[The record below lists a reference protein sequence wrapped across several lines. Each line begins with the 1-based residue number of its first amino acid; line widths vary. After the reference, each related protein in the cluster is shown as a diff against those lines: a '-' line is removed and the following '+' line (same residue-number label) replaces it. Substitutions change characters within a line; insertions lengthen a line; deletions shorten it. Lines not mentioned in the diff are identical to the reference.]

1 MLQQR
6 AEIDSYDFLGSRR
19 ERKRRRRR
27 PWGGRHRWRR
37 EDSREADLAPAAQV
51 EDVVTADEASVA
63 TAEVRQSVDETAAAA
78 APERSLWPDRQA
90 LLDLLDD
97 LDAADAYAAYRFLS
111 YLHAGSREA
120 DEPRPYRVYGDI
132 GGRGAQR
139 QKLEPLI
146 ILVGPCAGIASI
158 DGLIREIDEAPHLE
172 VGFRLFRDGFYRVD
186 GHTDDRTEVGTW
198 LSARTGVQSVVDDG
212 TALHVRPRPEPAP

>member
-1 MLQQR
+1 MQQR
-6 AEIDSYDFLGSRR
+6 AEIYSHDFLVSRR

-37 EDSREADLAPAAQV
+37 EDSRQADLAPMAPV
-51 EDVVTADEASVA
+51 EDVDPADGASVM
-63 TAEVRQSVDETAAAA
+63 TAEIRETADETAAAL
-78 APERSLWPDRQA
+78 APERSLLPDRQA

-97 LDAADAYAAYRFLS
+97 LDPADAYAAYRFLS
-111 YLHAGSREA
+111 YLHEGPREVH
-120 DEPRPYRVYGDI
+120 ELHPYRVYGET
-132 GGRGAQR
+132 GQLGAHAPR
-139 QKLEPLI
+139 WEPVM

-186 GHTDDRTEVGTW
+186 GQTDDRSDVGTW
-198 LSARTGVQSVVDDG
+198 LSAQASVQSVVDDG
-212 TALHVRPRPEPAP
+212 TTLHVRPRPEPAP